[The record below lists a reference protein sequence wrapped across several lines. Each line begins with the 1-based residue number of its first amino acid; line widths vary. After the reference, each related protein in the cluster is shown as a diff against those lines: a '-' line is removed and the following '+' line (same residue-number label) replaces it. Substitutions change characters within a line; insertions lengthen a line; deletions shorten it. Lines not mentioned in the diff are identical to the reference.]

1 MNSKDFIKMVERA
14 NEEAAE
20 KRMLALANIE
30 AMKQNQLANLSGRTD
45 LLVKDVAIYQGYA
58 NEPEEGLEK

>member
-1 MNSKDFIKMVERA
+1 MVERA

-45 LLVKDVAIYQGYA
+45 LLVKDTAIYRSQA
-58 NEPEEGLEK
+58 IAPKRGLEK